1 MNISTLCVLHNI
13 ELSARYCDYLYAMK
27 QGRIMAEGAPNK
39 LITKE
44 TIRTIYDVES
54 EIYTN
59 PITQDLAVAFLT
71 TRYRYQKGQLHKE
84 KIQVQQPLY
93 GYMPPATQKRSP

>member
-1 MNISTLCVLHNI
+1 
-13 ELSARYCDYLYAMK
+13 
-27 QGRIMAEGAPNK
+27 MAEGAPNK

-59 PITQDLAVAFLT
+59 PITQDLAVAFLP
-71 TRYRYQKGQLHKE
+71 TRYR
-84 KIQVQQPLY
+84 
-93 GYMPPATQKRSP
+93 